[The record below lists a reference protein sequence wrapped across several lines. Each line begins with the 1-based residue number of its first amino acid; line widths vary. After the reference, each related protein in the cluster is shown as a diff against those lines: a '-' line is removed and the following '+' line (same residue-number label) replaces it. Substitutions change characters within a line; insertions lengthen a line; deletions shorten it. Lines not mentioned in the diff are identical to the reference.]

1 MPRRLDNAVS
11 RALRDSRLDP
21 SEATELIKQLKHDDV
36 LTPVERAK
44 LSELLTQHA
53 DRFEPEARRMVSAF
67 LDGGT
72 PLSRGAVADP
82 HLSWDTK
89 DPAELTTPRGASLYV
104 DGVNFDDVVQNQ
116 LGDCYL
122 LASLSSLAAVR
133 PEVIQ
138 NAITEHADGTFT
150 VRFYEKQRRGPPTPV
165 DITVDSDLPTKRN
178 GELLY
183 GHARDKKELWPA
195 IVEKAWA
202 TWKGG
207 YSELSLGGFA
217 GDALEALTGGKSDFY
232 NPISELESRDLWKLM
247 LEAHRQGRALVT
259 GTGAGPLEGLVP
271 MHMYSVV
278 GVREENGEKLVTL
291 RNPYGN
297 REPLADG
304 KDDGVFELTLREYR
318 KHFEDLYLLA
328 AG

>member
-1 MPRRLDNAVS
+1 MPRRLDSAVS
-11 RALRDSRLDP
+11 RALRDSRLDA
-21 SEATELIKQLKHDDV
+21 SEATELIKQLKEDDV

-44 LSELLTQHA
+44 LGELLTQHA
-53 DRFEPEARRMVSAF
+53 DRFEPEAARMVTAF

-72 PLSRGAVADP
+72 PLSRGAIADP

-89 DPAELTTPRGASLYV
+89 DPAELKTPRGATLYV
-104 DGVNFDDVVQNQ
+104 DGVHFDDVVQNE
-116 LGDCYL
+116 LGDCFL

-133 PEVIQ
+133 PEAVQ
-138 NAITEHADGTFT
+138 RAITENADGTFT

-165 DITVDSDLPTKRN
+165 DITIDADLPAKRN
-178 GELLY
+178 GDLLY
-183 GHARDKKELWPA
+183 GHARDKRELWPA
-195 IVEKAWA
+195 LVEKAWA
-202 TWKGG
+202 SWKGG

-232 NPISELESRDLWKLM
+232 NPITELESRDLWKLM
-247 LEAHRQGRALVT
+247 LEAHQQGRPLVT
-259 GTGAGPLEGLVP
+259 GTGAAPLEGLVP

-297 REPLADG
+297 KEPVIDG

-318 KHFEDLYLLA
+318 KHFEDLYLLQ